1 MSDVFIDEVNIHLKQ
16 LEQIGVLEV
25 EKSDVKRFKLNSHD
39 ERVLALGLIE
49 TSEYL
54 RKYRDVL

>member
-1 MSDVFIDEVNIHLKQ
+1 MFLIDEVNIHLKQ

-39 ERVLALGLIE
+39 ERVLGW
-49 TSEYL
+49 
-54 RKYRDVL
+54 V

>member
-1 MSDVFIDEVNIHLKQ
+1 MSDVFIDEVNINLKQ

-54 RKYRDVL
+54 RKYKDVL

>member
-1 MSDVFIDEVNIHLKQ
+1 MFLIDEVNIHLKQ